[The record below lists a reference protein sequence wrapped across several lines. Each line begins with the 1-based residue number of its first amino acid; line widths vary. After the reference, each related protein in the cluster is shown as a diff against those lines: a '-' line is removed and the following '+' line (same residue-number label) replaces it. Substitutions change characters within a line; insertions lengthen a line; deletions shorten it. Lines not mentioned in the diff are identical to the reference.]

1 MRTVDRACDLC
12 LPETNL
18 KKQGLLPLTFAD
30 PADYNKIHPVD
41 KLTIQGLK
49 DFAPGKVRG
58 SGKEGRLAVRLP
70 WGPSGWGRTGDRC
83 LAAPSAPGPTCTFT
97 RRPC

>member
-1 MRTVDRACDLC
+1 MDLVCDLC

-58 SGKEGRLAVRLP
+58 PGKEGRLAVCLP
-70 WGPSGWGRTGDRC
+70 QGPPGQGRTGDHR
-83 LAAPSAPGPTCTFT
+83 LASPSTPGPTCTSSHK
-97 RRPC
+97 PC